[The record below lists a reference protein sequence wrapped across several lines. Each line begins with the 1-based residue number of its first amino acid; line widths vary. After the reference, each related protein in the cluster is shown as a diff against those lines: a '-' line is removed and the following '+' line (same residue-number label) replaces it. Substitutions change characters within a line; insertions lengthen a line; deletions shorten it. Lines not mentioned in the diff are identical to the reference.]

1 MLTGG
6 TPPAAAGTVGTQGG
20 ATSTTTNN
28 GNNRAGQGTEAA
40 RARRGRRGWERRSQT
55 SSADVG
61 ARSGK
66 NNDNADDGGGV
77 GASSS
82 LAAQVLASAAQKP
95 APSEESYGGWCDNS
109 VDGGVCDAGGVEGGN
124 HAVNCVT
131 TEDEF
136 EFLVIEKSGGGEP
149 GDGPKAV

>member
-40 RARRGRRGWERRSQT
+40 RARRGRRGWERRSQA

-66 NNDNADDGGGV
+66 NNGNADDGAGV

-82 LAAQVLASAAQKP
+82 LAAQVLASAAQTA
-95 APSEESYGGWCDNS
+95 APLEESHGGWCDTS
-109 VDGGVCDAGGVEGGN
+109 VDGGACDVGGVEGEN

-136 EFLVIEKSGGGEP
+136 EFLAEKSGGDEAS
-149 GDGPKAV
+149 DGPKAV